1 MKFLLFHTLWD
12 RKSEQPPGAI
22 EGGSIKEKLEIFIV
36 MCCQLLDSYWGVL
49 ANWASGVSQG
59 LSSFSLT
66 MALRLLFWL
75 WTSTGFIMVDH
86 RMTSMQASQP
96 LLLQFLF
103 FSSFFLSFLFCQK
116 LLLSIGFPDGSE
128 VKNLPIRLE
137 PQECGF
143 NPWLGKIPWRRAWQP
158 TPVFLPGESH
168 GQRGDWWVIVHKVT
182 KSWTPLKQ
190 LSMYTLYYLLEKE
203 MATHSSILPY
213 RIPWTKEPGRL
224 ESMESQ
230 RLRHDWVT
238 EHVHYYALLFFR
250 ILYSYCVFPAF
261 LCFIN
266 MKSKI
271 DFM

>member
-75 WTSTGFIMVDH
+75 WTSIGFIMVDH

-103 FSSFFLSFLFCQK
+103 FSSFSLSFLFCQK
-116 LLLSIGFPDGSE
+116 LLLSIGFPGVRSKE
-128 VKNLPIRLE
+128 SAYKAGATGMWI
-137 PQECGF
+137 Q
-143 NPWLGKIPWRRAWQP
+143 PWLGKIPWRRVWQP

-168 GQRGDWWVIVHKVT
+168 GQRGDWWVIIHKVT

-190 LSMYTLYYLLEKE
+190 VSMYTLYYLLERE
-203 MATHSSILPY
+203 MATHNSILPF

-250 ILYSYCVFPAF
+250 ILYSYYVCFQHFCV
-261 LCFIN
+261 L
-266 MKSKI
+266 
-271 DFM
+271 